1 MESARRY
8 SSVSMDARSLTMWNN
23 AGQVNSATSGTLSAE
38 GTTQKALMGNR
49 TSLFQDSMNQLM
61 QKFSEISTTKVVS
74 TKQEKDT
81 QMKVKAQ
88 CIDFLL
94 QLLFGMKK
102 KNGTETAEGAQN
114 KDTSSLLNLG
124 FMAGTNFNSVVG
136 GTVQNEYYHAESE
149 CTAFSTE
156 GKVVTADGRELT
168 FELSFEMSRSFEE
181 AYSEKYDFG
190 TTYVD
195 PLVINLD
202 TDVASV
208 STQKFMFDIDAN
220 GVLDSISNLNGGSGY
235 LALDLNEDGTIN
247 DGSEL
252 FGTKSGDGFSDLEKY
267 DSDGN
272 GWIDEADDI
281 WNKLLIWTKD
291 TNGNDMLYGLSE
303 KGMGAIYLGNVST
316 DFSLNS
322 LSDNT
327 ANAAIRKTGI
337 FLYENG
343 NVGTVQHLDL
353 AQ

>member
-8 SSVSMDARSLTMWNN
+8 SSVSMDASNLTMWNN
-23 AGQVNSATSGTLSAE
+23 AGQVTSVTSGTLSAK

-61 QKFSEISTTKVVS
+61 QKFSEISTTKVVN
-74 TKQEKDT
+74 TKQEKDS
-81 QMKVKAQ
+81 QMKIKAQ

-102 KNGTETAEGAQN
+102 KNGTETTESVQSD
-114 KDTSSLLNLG
+114 DTSSLLNFG
-124 FMAGTNFNSVVG
+124 FMSGTNFNNVMG
-136 GTVQNEYYHAESE
+136 GTLQNEYYSAESE
-149 CTAFSTE
+149 YTAFSTE

-181 AYSEKYDFG
+181 AYSERYDFG
-190 TTYVD
+190 TTYID

-202 TDVASV
+202 TNVASV
-208 STQKFMFDIDAN
+208 STQKFLFDIDAN

-267 DSDGN
+267 DSDKN

-281 WNKLLIWTKD
+281 WKKLCVWTKD

-303 KGMGAIYLGNVST
+303 KGVGAIYLGNVST

-322 LSDNT
+322 ITDNA
-327 ANAAIRKTGI
+327 ANAMIRKTGI

>member
-1 MESARRY
+1 
-8 SSVSMDARSLTMWNN
+8 
-23 AGQVNSATSGTLSAE
+23 
-38 GTTQKALMGNR
+38 
-49 TSLFQDSMNQLM
+49 
-61 QKFSEISTTKVVS
+61 
-74 TKQEKDT
+74 
-81 QMKVKAQ
+81 
-88 CIDFLL
+88 
-94 QLLFGMKK
+94 
-102 KNGTETAEGAQN
+102 
-114 KDTSSLLNLG
+114 LLNLG

-220 GVLDSISNLNGGSGY
+220 GVLDSISNLNGSSGY

-252 FGTKSGDGFSDLEKY
+252 FGTKTGDGFSDLEKY
-267 DSDGN
+267 DSDKN

-303 KGMGAIYLGNVST
+303 KGMGAIYLGNVGT

-322 LSDNT
+322 ITDNT

-343 NVGTVQHLDL
+343 SVGTVQHLDL